1 MKMDRFA
8 VAVLFLAVIF
18 LLMPVISTAAS
29 TGERS
34 TKEPGIEGFRALR
47 WGTTEEE
54 SKAAYPDFVFERYIL
69 SDGGKEAPSR
79 LYIREKEDRLLF
91 GVSFERVHYWF
102 RNDRFWKVT
111 AEAHAIVG
119 PRTIRSAAETGFDQ
133 LAAELK
139 TRFGKPAEEHFSG
152 GFCID
157 RTMTW
162 ISGGIR
168 ITIACSAGSND
179 VDLLSFEIGR

>member
-8 VAVLFLAVIF
+8 VAVLFLPVIF

-29 TGERS
+29 PGEQS

-54 SKAAYPDFVFERYIL
+54 AKAAYPDFVFERYIL

-91 GVSFERVHYWF
+91 GVSFEKRDPTEV
-102 RNDRFWKVT
+102 RKEIEQILRQN
-111 AEAHAIVG
+111 A
-119 PRTIRSAAETGFDQ
+119 SAPFNG
-133 LAAELK
+133 LAGEKFVNVLEINLALHK
-139 TRFGKPAEEHFSG
+139 LYGKPS
-152 GFCID
+152 
-157 RTMTW
+157 
-162 ISGGIR
+162 
-168 ITIACSAGSND
+168 
-179 VDLLSFEIGR
+179 

>member
-18 LLMPVISTAAS
+18 LLIPVISTAAS
-29 TGERS
+29 PGEQS
-34 TKEPGIEGFRALR
+34 TKEPGIEGFRTLR

-54 SKAAYPDFVFERYIL
+54 AKATYPDFVFERYAL
-69 SDGGKEAPSR
+69 SDGGKEVPSR
-79 LYIREKEDRLLF
+79 LYTREKEDRLLF

-102 RNDRFWKVT
+102 RNARLWKVT
-111 AEAHAIVG
+111 AETRAILG
-119 PRTIRSAAETGFDQ
+119 PRTIQPAAETGFDQ

-168 ITIACSAGSND
+168 ITIASSAGSYD
-179 VDLLSFEIGR
+179 VDLLSFEISR